1 MVVMEI
7 SLLSLAGFRSVVRRN
22 KPMKSTIFAK
32 CLLASTLVVLLSGCL
47 TQETVTSNG
56 EVISQDYVIKRP
68 LKDAIENSENQ

>member
-1 MVVMEI
+1 MEI
-7 SLLSLAGFRSVVRRN
+7 SLPLLTAFCSVTG
-22 KPMKSTIFAK
+22 KFDTMKKFTT
-32 CLLASTLVVLLSGCL
+32 CLLASSLAFLFSGCL

>member
-1 MVVMEI
+1 M
-7 SLLSLAGFRSVVRRN
+7 
-22 KPMKSTIFAK
+22 KPTIFAK
-32 CLLASTLVVLLSGCL
+32 CLLASALVVLLSGCL

>member
-1 MVVMEI
+1 
-7 SLLSLAGFRSVVRRN
+7 
-22 KPMKSTIFAK
+22 MKSTILAK
-32 CLLASTLVVLLSGCL
+32 CLLASSLVVLVSGCL

>member
-1 MVVMEI
+1 M
-7 SLLSLAGFRSVVRRN
+7 GFCSVGR
-22 KPMKSTIFAK
+22 KIKLMKSTILAK
-32 CLLASTLVVLLSGCL
+32 CLLASSLVVLVSGCL